1 MSFRFDGSRLDQI
14 ISFVIQPQDFPTLA
28 AVCTQWNRTCWNPGA
43 WIGVVVE
50 TMGSKPVGTKALH
63 HHTLWKFVRCVPVR
77 PWMFRGVSFL
87 LRSGYKPWRWVSPA
101 IPTLQIPLF
110 PSRIMTNIAILE
122 SRWRKHRGYYFRVGT
137 PACLSNVNMQI
148 AKSMGTT
155 PSWLFIGL
163 ADTNDVREVASLL
176 LDKEKHGVVER
187 GPVPHESVQLAL
199 YGCAIQ
205 EDMVVFHK
213 NAIELSRTKC
223 QVQLG
228 SLSFG
233 VKEDCLELRV
243 GNEGPIKTPIRQQ
256 VHTDDY
262 YYPIVVCRACPDKGS
277 YLLADICP
285 CL

>member
-1 MSFRFDGSRLDQI
+1 
-14 ISFVIQPQDFPTLA
+14 
-28 AVCTQWNRTCWNPGA
+28 
-43 WIGVVVE
+43 
-50 TMGSKPVGTKALH
+50 
-63 HHTLWKFVRCVPVR
+63 
-77 PWMFRGVSFL
+77 
-87 LRSGYKPWRWVSPA
+87 
-101 IPTLQIPLF
+101 
-110 PSRIMTNIAILE
+110 
-122 SRWRKHRGYYFRVGT
+122 
-137 PACLSNVNMQI
+137 MQI

-176 LDKEKHGVVER
+176 LDEEKHGVVER

-205 EDMVVFHK
+205 EDMVVFYK

-243 GNEGPIKTPIRQQ
+243 GNEGHIKTSIRQQ

-262 YYPIVVCRACPDKGS
+262 YYPIVVCRACPDKGC
-277 YLLADICP
+277 AIWP